1 MREVLGLP
9 SDDPIPKL
17 ARSGHPAN
25 GSTKRNTADGD
36 VEMSAPDKDA
46 ASSEPTAPPPA
57 ADQAFIHAQA
67 AASYISFLTAE
78 DLLPPKM
85 PTRQEMETVL
95 LGLRKRALVEEYF
108 GADDALT

>member
-1 MREVLGLP
+1 
-9 SDDPIPKL
+9 
-17 ARSGHPAN
+17 
-25 GSTKRNTADGD
+25 
-36 VEMSAPDKDA
+36 MSAPSKGA
-46 ASSEPTAPPPA
+46 ASSEPTAPPA

-67 AASYISFLTAE
+67 AASYIPFLAAE

-95 LGLRKRALVEEYF
+95 LGLRKQALVEEYF